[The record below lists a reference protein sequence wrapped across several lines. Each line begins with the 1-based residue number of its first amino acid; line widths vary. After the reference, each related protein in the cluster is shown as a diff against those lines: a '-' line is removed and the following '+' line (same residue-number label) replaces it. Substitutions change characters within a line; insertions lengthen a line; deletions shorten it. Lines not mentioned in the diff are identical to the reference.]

1 LQQQRRRYYI
11 KSQREGQIRLKGH
24 EKDDK
29 QGLEGDGSCV
39 EKVTP
44 EKEEILYSS
53 EKPCKQKQT
62 KKNK

>member
-1 LQQQRRRYYI
+1 MRP
-11 KSQREGQIRLKGH
+11 KGH

-29 QGLEGDGSCV
+29 QGLEGDDSRV

-44 EKEEILYSS
+44 EREEILYSS

-62 KKNK
+62 KEKKIDK

>member
-1 LQQQRRRYYI
+1 M